1 MTGFVAARARLTR
14 GRQIMAIAACAA
26 VAFGIAAL
34 GPMLGVEMTPHGRAL
49 RLVDLSRALDPA
61 TTDYQIFVY
70 GRVARAVA
78 ALLVGGAL
86 AAAGCAFQAIL
97 RNPLAEPFTL
107 GISSGSTLAAV
118 IAIHLGVDNVLGAS
132 GIGGAAVLGAAAAV
146 MLVWSL
152 GRVGS
157 SLPPATLLLAG
168 VSVAMAC
175 SAAAMLIQF
184 VAEFTEV
191 SRMVRWMMGDFSFVR
206 WSTIG
211 RAGPAIGIGVIALLA
226 LARDLNALAAGPEA
240 AASVGVAVGRAQ
252 TIAFVAASLMVGAS
266 IAVAGPIGFIGL
278 MVPHA
283 MRLFVG
289 PDHRVL
295 LPVSILGG
303 GALLVLCDTVAR
315 LAVSPGG
322 GLPVGILT
330 AMLGAPFLVLLVVRA
345 KRGATLWGHT

>member
-1 MTGFVAARARLTR
+1 MSFVAATARLTR
-14 GRQIMAIAACAA
+14 GRQVATIAACALLA
-26 VAFGIAAL
+26 CGVALL
-34 GPMLGVEMTPHGRAL
+34 GPMLGVEMTRSGRAL
-49 RLVDLSRALDPA
+49 TLADLGRALDPA

-70 GRVARAVA
+70 GRLARAIA

-118 IAIHLGVDNVLGAS
+118 IAIHLGVDSVFGAS
-132 GIGGAAVLGAAAAV
+132 GVGVAAVMGAAAAV
-146 MLVWSL
+146 ALVWSL
-152 GRVGS
+152 GRVGNA
-157 SLPPATLLLAG
+157 LPPATLLLAG

-184 VAEFTEV
+184 VADFSEV
-191 SRMVRWMMGDFSFVR
+191 SRMVRWMMGDFAFVR

-211 RAGPAIGIGVIALLA
+211 RAGPAIGIGLLA
-226 LARDLNALAAGPEA
+226 LLIQARDLNALAAGPEA
-240 AASVGVAVGRAQ
+240 AASVGVSVGRAQ
-252 TIAFVAASLMVGAS
+252 SITFVAASLMVGAS
-266 IAVAGPIGFIGL
+266 IAVAGPVGFVGL

-295 LPVSILGG
+295 LPVSILAG
-303 GALLVLCDTVAR
+303 GALLVVCDTAAR

-322 GLPVGILT
+322 GLPVDIIT
-330 AMLGAPFLVLLVVRA
+330 SMMGAPFLVLLVVRA
-345 KRGATLWGHT
+345 KRSASLWGR